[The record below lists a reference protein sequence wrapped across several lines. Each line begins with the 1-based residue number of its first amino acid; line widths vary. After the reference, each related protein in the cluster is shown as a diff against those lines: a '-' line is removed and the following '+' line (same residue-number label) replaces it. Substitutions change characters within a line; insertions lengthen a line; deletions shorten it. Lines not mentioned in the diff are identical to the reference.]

1 MSLRLSACLALCAAT
16 APAIAQHAHHDH
28 DHAPAP
34 KAAAAPAV
42 PAAALTQLDELRRAV
57 ARYAEIEVAERE
69 GWKRFGGDEPLM
81 GEHWTPPDGRD
92 YQGSNVRLDFSRPNN
107 LMYTRIDGR
116 PVLTGVAYVVRLRE
130 GEALPEGFAG
140 DADRWH
146 VHDALKAMQAMT
158 EERPLLR
165 WLANSWIHSQYL
177 AKGDDRG
184 RLAMVHAWVTLPNPD
199 GVFSDHNR
207 LLAYRK
213 LGLPDAHANGASV
226 EAARGLSLAAPNGCR
241 DAVDAK
247 LWIADAPRAAG
258 RRIRAVCRAQAAA
271 VGEALAGHRMHA
283 SMLNAAGE
291 LAWRALDAAF
301 ARELTTA
308 QRARIAALTEHGAHH

>member
-1 MSLRLSACLALCAAT
+1 MSLRLTACLALCAA
-16 APAIAQHAHHDH
+16 APATAQHAHH

-42 PAAALTQLDELRRAV
+42 PVAARTQLDQLRRAV
-57 ARYAEIEVAERE
+57 ARYADIDVARRE

-92 YQGSNVRLDFSRPNN
+92 YQGADVQLDFTRPNN
-107 LMYTRIDGR
+107 LMYTRIDGK

-130 GEALPEGFAG
+130 GEALPQGFAG

-146 VHDALKAMQAMT
+146 VHDALHAIQAMT

-199 GVFSDHNR
+199 GVFADHNR

-213 LGLPDAHANGASV
+213 LGLPDAHADGASLD
-226 EAARGLSLAAPNGCR
+226 AARGLSLAAEHGCR

-258 RRIRAVCRAQAAA
+258 RRIRAACNAQAATVARA
-271 VGEALAGHRMHA
+271 VAEHRAHPPMV
-283 SMLNAAGE
+283 NAAAE
-291 LAWRALDAAF
+291 AAWRAFDAVW
-301 ARELTTA
+301 ARELTGA
-308 QRARIAALTEHGAHH
+308 QRARVAALTEHGAHDGH